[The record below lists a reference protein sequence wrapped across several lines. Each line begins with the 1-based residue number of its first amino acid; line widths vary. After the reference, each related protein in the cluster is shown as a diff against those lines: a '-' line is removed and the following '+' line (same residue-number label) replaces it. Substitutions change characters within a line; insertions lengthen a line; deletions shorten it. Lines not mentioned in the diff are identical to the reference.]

1 MYLDR
6 LTLGNVRTFRNLD
19 LSLEPGSS
27 VVSGPNASGKTN
39 LLEAITLL
47 ATARS
52 SRARADVELISREAL
67 RDDPLP
73 AARLAAEVS
82 TASGTVGVELAVTVR
97 EAAAADGRPPATG
110 RRFRVN
116 GVARR
121 ASDLIGQLRVVPFSA
136 DDLQI
141 IAGSP
146 GQRRRY
152 LDITISQLDVRY
164 VRALQRY
171 QRVLT
176 QRNGLLRRLQERRG
190 RGVDELE
197 FWDGE
202 LAAAGGVI
210 LAGRAAA
217 LAALAAG
224 AAERW
229 EQLAP
234 SSPPLEVRYQPR
246 LPPEQ
251 AEALPAAGPG
261 GPEDATGAA
270 QAALHETLLARRGD
284 DIAAGMTRSGPH
296 RDDVQFAIGEG
307 EAGAFASRG
316 EQRTLA
322 LALRLAEVALSHER
336 TGDPPLLLLD
346 DILSELDAA
355 RRERVLAAAYG
366 VDQVLITTPDPD
378 RPGAGELPDARRY
391 RIENGELR
399 AEG

>member
-1 MYLDR
+1 MHLDR

-19 LSLEPGSS
+19 LSLEPGSY

-52 SRARADVELISREAL
+52 SRARADIELIAREAL

-234 SSPPLEVRYQPR
+234 SSPPLELRYQPR

-251 AEALPAAGPG
+251 AAMLSAAGPG

-296 RDDVQFAIGEG
+296 RDDVRFAIGEG

-322 LALRLAEVALSHER
+322 LALRLAEVALSQER

-378 RPGAGELPDARRY
+378 RPAASELPDARRY
-391 RIENGELR
+391 RIEDGELQP
-399 AEG
+399 GD

>member
-1 MYLDR
+1 MHLER
-6 LTLGNVRTFRNLD
+6 LTLSNVRTFRELD
-19 LSLEPGSS
+19 IALEAGCY
-27 VVSGPNASGKTN
+27 VVSGPNASGKSN

-52 SRARADVELISREAL
+52 SRARADLELIARQAL

-73 AARLAAEVS
+73 AARFAAEVS
-82 TASGTVGVELAVTVR
+82 TARGTVGVELAVTVR
-97 EAAAADGRPPATG
+97 EAAASGDRPPSTG
-110 RRFRVN
+110 KRFRVN

-141 IAGSP
+141 VAGSP

-190 RGVDELE
+190 RGAEELE

-202 LAAAGGVI
+202 LATAGGVI

-217 LAALAAG
+217 LAALAEG

-229 EQLAP
+229 GELAP

-251 AEALPAAGPG
+251 ATALSAGSA
-261 GPEDATGAA
+261 EDASGAA
-270 QAALHETLLARRGD
+270 QAALHETLLARRND

-296 RDDVQFAIGEG
+296 RDDVRFAIGEA

-346 DILSELDAA
+346 DILSELDAG

-366 VDQVLITTPDPD
+366 VDQVVITTPDPD
-378 RPGAGELPDARRY
+378 RPGAGELPEARRY
-391 RIENGELR
+391 RIEDGSLH